1 MEVKAGMGRK
11 KKTEKVF
18 PLLTHATS
26 TFQLTWIPTKAGQIN
41 NARGKKRL
49 SPVMSHAGKGS
60 VHPLLF
66 KATYLRITLSFTH
79 YVYKAP

>member
-1 MEVKAGMGRK
+1 MKAGMGRI
-11 KKTEKVF
+11 KKTEEVF

-41 NARGKKRL
+41 NARGKKWL
-49 SPVMSHAGKGS
+49 SPVMSHSGKGS
-60 VHPLLF
+60 IHPLLAF
-66 KATYLRITLSFTH
+66 KATNLRITLSFTH